1 VKTSTLEKTAQNIAI
16 ILVMLFFMLPLFWL
30 FTTAFKFGR
39 EAFAIPPKWI
49 FFEYTLKNFQEVLQN
64 SQIGLFLT
72 NSIIIT
78 TGATLLSL
86 LLGVPAGYAIA
97 RSKSVLINASS
108 YFFLLLLMIPPIAM
122 LIPFYLLMRDVKLLG
137 TYLALI
143 LLDTAFDAS
152 FVVWMM
158 RSYFKDVPQ
167 EMEEAALVDGASHLQ
182 AFFKIALPLSVPGIV
197 ASALYCIIFSWN
209 DFLFALM
216 LTSPATKTMP
226 LGILATFSAVE
237 ISWGRMA
244 VSEPLLCAR
253 ADHGCGQRIN
263 NRRPPTVDSRKICLR
278 GWQSAVGGR
287 RKVKIY
293 VQPNYYAP
301 NVVRKTG
308 PARSARTT
316 HL

>member
-1 VKTSTLEKTAQNIAI
+1 MKASALEKTAQNIAI
-16 ILVMLFFMLPLFWL
+16 ILVMIFFMLPLFWL

-49 FFEYTLKNFQEVLQN
+49 FFDYTLRNFQEVWQN

-72 NSIIIT
+72 NSIIISAGT
-78 TGATLLSL
+78 TFLSL

-122 LIPFYLLMRDVKLLG
+122 LIPFYLVMRDVKLLG
-137 TYLALI
+137 TYLAVI

-167 EMEEAALVDGASHLQ
+167 EMEEAALVDGASPFQ

-226 LGILATFSAVE
+226 LGILAAFSAVE
-237 ISWGRMA
+237 INWGRMA
-244 VSEPLLCAR
+244 VFCIFAIIPAMIIALFL
-253 ADHGCGQRIN
+253 
-263 NRRPPTVDSRKICLR
+263 NR
-278 GWQSAVGGR
+278 
-287 RKVKIY
+287 Y
-293 VQPNYYAP
+293 FVQGLTMGAA
-301 NVVRKTG
+301 KG
-308 PARSARTT
+308 
-316 HL
+316 

>member
-1 VKTSTLEKTAQNIAI
+1 MRTSALEKTAQNIAI

-72 NSIIIT
+72 NSIIISA
-78 TGATLLSL
+78 GATILSL

-137 TYLALI
+137 TYLAVI

-244 VSEPLLCAR
+244 VFCIFAIIPAMLISLFL
-253 ADHGCGQRIN
+253 
-263 NRRPPTVDSRKICLR
+263 NR
-278 GWQSAVGGR
+278 
-287 RKVKIY
+287 Y
-293 VQPNYYAP
+293 FVQGLTMGAA
-301 NVVRKTG
+301 KG
-308 PARSARTT
+308 
-316 HL
+316 

>member
-1 VKTSTLEKTAQNIAI
+1 MKSTPLEKIAQNLAI
-16 ILVMLFFMLPLFWL
+16 ILVILFFMLPLFWL

-49 FFEYTLKNFQEVLQN
+49 IFEYTLKNFQEVWQN
-64 SQIGLFLT
+64 SQITLFLT
-72 NSIIIT
+72 NSIIISA
-78 TGATLLSL
+78 GATGLSL

-97 RSKSVLINASS
+97 RSKSRLLNGSS

-122 LIPFYLLMRDVKLLG
+122 LIPFYLLMRDLRLLG
-137 TYLALI
+137 TYAAVI

-182 AFFKIALPLSVPGIV
+182 AFFRIALPLSIPGII

-244 VSEPLLCAR
+244 VMSLFAMIPALIISLFL
-253 ADHGCGQRIN
+253 
-263 NRRPPTVDSRKICLR
+263 NR
-278 GWQSAVGGR
+278 
-287 RKVKIY
+287 Y
-293 VQPNYYAP
+293 FVQGLTMGAA
-301 NVVRKTG
+301 KG
-308 PARSARTT
+308 
-316 HL
+316 

>member
-1 VKTSTLEKTAQNIAI
+1 MKPPAWEKTAQNIAI
-16 ILVMLFFMLPLFWL
+16 IVVIVFFMLPIFWL
-30 FTTAFKFGR
+30 VTTAFKFGR
-39 EAFAIPPKWI
+39 DAFTIPPQWI
-49 FFEYTLKNFQEVLQN
+49 FFDYTLKNFQEIWNN
-64 SQIGLFLT
+64 SQIVQFLT

-97 RSKSVLINASS
+97 RSKSVLLNSSS

-122 LIPFYLLMRDVKLLG
+122 LIPFYLLMRDLRLLG
-137 TYLALI
+137 TYLAVI

-167 EMEEAALVDGASHLQ
+167 EMEEAALVDGASHVQ
-182 AFFKIALPLSVPGIV
+182 AFIKIALPLSIPGII

-226 LGILATFSAVE
+226 LGILATFSSVE
-237 ISWGRMA
+237 ISWGKMA
-244 VSEPLLCAR
+244 VMCIFAIIPAVLISLFL
-253 ADHGCGQRIN
+253 
-263 NRRPPTVDSRKICLR
+263 NR
-278 GWQSAVGGR
+278 
-287 RKVKIY
+287 Y
-293 VQPNYYAP
+293 FVQGLTMGAA
-301 NVVRKTG
+301 KG
-308 PARSARTT
+308 
-316 HL
+316 